1 MHLMQASRHARV
13 LTSKSP
19 NAVYLIL
26 SVALLGT
33 GLLYLTQGAFTIPWK
48 HVLQALWTSDATNDL
63 SQTIIWDIRL
73 PRLALAS
80 LSGAVLG
87 LSGSVM
93 QSLFRNPLADP
104 SLIGVTAGA
113 SLGASLAI
121 FLTSSQLYSTQSSL
135 IILSGGAFCGGLLA
149 SLLVYL
155 LAKTATGFSVSTML
169 LAGIAVT
176 AFAGSIGNV
185 LEFFVDNTALRRI
198 SLWRMGGLDAATSA
212 QVTMLLIPAAGLAIL
227 SWRMRT
233 ALNLMLLGDAHA
245 RFLGVHVMRVRI
257 LLIIAVAV
265 GVSTSVAMGGT
276 MAFVGLM
283 APHFVRLLLGPDNVT
298 LLPASALMGA
308 LLLTASD
315 LVARLIIAP
324 SEIPAGVVTALLG
337 VPFFLF
343 LLRRHR
349 NAL

>member
-1 MHLMQASRHARV
+1 MQGLRLVKV
-13 LTSKSP
+13 LTFKSP
-19 NAVYLIL
+19 GAVYLALGL
-26 SVALLGT
+26 SLIGT
-33 GLLYLTQGAFTIPWK
+33 SLVYLTQGAFAIPFTG
-48 HVLQALWTSDATNDL
+48 VIDTLWTAEANSDLTR
-63 SQTIIWDIRL
+63 TIVWDIRL

-80 LSGAVLG
+80 LTGAVLG
-87 LSGSVM
+87 LSGAVM

-121 FLTSSQLYSTQSSL
+121 FLTSSQLYSAHSSL
-135 IILSGGAFCGGLLA
+135 IVLSGGAFCGGLLA
-149 SLLVYL
+149 CLLVYL
-155 LAKTATGFSVSTML
+155 LAKSATGFSVSTML

-176 AFAGSIGNV
+176 AFTGSIGNV

-198 SLWRMGGLDAATSA
+198 SLWRMGGLDAATVM
-212 QVTMLLIPAAGLAIL
+212 QVYTLLIPATVLAVV
-227 SWRMRT
+227 SWRMRM
-233 ALNLMLLGDAHA
+233 ALNLMLLGDPHA
-245 RFLGVHVMRVRI
+245 RFLGVHVIRVR
-257 LLIIAVAV
+257 LVLISAVAL
-265 GVSTSVAMGGT
+265 GVSTSVAMAGT

-283 APHFVRLLLGPDNVT
+283 APHFVRLILGPDNIT
-298 LLPASALMGA
+298 LIPASALMGA

-315 LVARLIIAP
+315 LVARVIIAP

>member
-1 MHLMQASRHARV
+1 MW
-13 LTSKSP
+13 TSKSP
-19 NAVYLIL
+19 MVVYL
-26 SVALLGT
+26 ALGLALIGT
-33 GLLYLTQGAFTIPWK
+33 SLLYLTQGAFAIPFTG
-48 HVLQALWTSDATNDL
+48 VIDTLWSVEANSNL
-63 SQTIIWDIRL
+63 AQTIVWDIRL

-87 LSGSVM
+87 VSGAVM

-121 FLTSSQLYSTQSSL
+121 FLTSSQLYSAHASL
-135 IILSGGAFCGGLLA
+135 IVLSGGAFCGGLLA
-149 SLLVYL
+149 CLLVYL

-176 AFAGSIGNV
+176 AFTGSIGNV

-198 SLWRMGGLDAATSA
+198 SLWRMGGLDAATVI
-212 QVTMLLIPAAGLAIL
+212 QVYTLLIPATLLAVV
-227 SWRMRT
+227 SWRMRIP
-233 ALNLMLLGDAHA
+233 LNLMLLGDPHA
-245 RFLGVHVMRVRI
+245 RFLGIQVNQVR
-257 LLIIAVAV
+257 LVLIGAVAL
-265 GVSTSVAMGGT
+265 GVSTSVAMAGT

-283 APHFVRLLLGPDNVT
+283 APHFVRLLLGPDNIT
-298 LLPASALMGA
+298 LIPASALMGA

-315 LVARLIIAP
+315 LVARVIIAP